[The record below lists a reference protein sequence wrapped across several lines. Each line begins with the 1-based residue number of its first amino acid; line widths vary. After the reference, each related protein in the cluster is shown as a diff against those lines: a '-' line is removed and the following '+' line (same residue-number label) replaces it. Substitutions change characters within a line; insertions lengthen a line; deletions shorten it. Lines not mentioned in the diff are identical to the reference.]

1 MLTTKKIGENKK
13 SSILVIGDSDFAN
26 NSYLQNSG
34 NGDLFLNEV
43 NYLAEEEDK
52 ITIRPKEVDD
62 RRVNLT
68 EKDNKIILY
77 STVFALPLLI
87 VIGGVL
93 VYMKRR

>member
-1 MLTTKKIGENKK
+1 M
-13 SSILVIGDSDFAN
+13 IGDSDFAMNAYLN
-26 NSYLQNSG
+26 NAGNS
-34 NGDLFLNEV
+34 DLFLNEV
-43 NYLAEEEDK
+43 NYLAEEEDQ

-68 EKDNKIILY
+68 QKDNKIILY
-77 STVFALPLLI
+77 SIVITLPLLI